1 MLCVAYPFF
10 ITLQRSLWE
19 YQGQG
24 GSSIRGQFRA
34 LTVWFTGSFCSEE
47 KISIYKKIRKLKIRP
62 EGGEKQVG
70 RQLTIKESFPRK
82 KCRKISF
89 SFGSFRGKMNHVCMD
104 KHKFNI
110 ILPRR

>member
-47 KISIYKKIRKLKIRP
+47 KIRP

-70 RQLTIKESFPRK
+70 RQLTIKESFPRE